1 MTKRVSEILY
11 EMAAEEGFYFL
22 DIERFCKKNKD
33 EIQKLNTIFDTDD
46 DRNDEIMDVAHYLIS
61 KTFDD
66 FENYEKPE
74 NFEDD
79 KNLVL
84 AGLIENQSFFSMCWN
99 YMLMEKHK
107 VSIVPKKKEENNS
120 NEHINNL
127 ILSLQKRNGRFQSSI
142 NHLSY
147 YYPKQKA
154 IAGTTGLKNITNIPV
169 NPIGHIETQGDED
182 NKVLLFVFFLKEEY
196 QNLKFEVSID
206 FEVGD
211 SEKYTAKILKED
223 SNKTEISSEP
233 IFNIDITNGVRITTI
248 SWKQL

>member
-61 KTFDD
+61 KTFDN

-74 NFEDD
+74 NFEND

-84 AGLIENQSFFSMCWN
+84 AGFIENQSFFSMCWN

-107 VSIVPKKKEENNS
+107 VSIVPKKVRRSNENYLNNILKFKTYSFGDNEYKAAASEGMRNFGEEHSIENFGLFGQQCDNEDREYQFYLVLNDSVVTKKFRCEIEFMNS
-120 NEHINNL
+120 NEKYSSV
-127 ILSLQKRNGRFQSSI
+127 ILSNGD
-142 NHLSY
+142 
-147 YYPKQKA
+147 
-154 IAGTTGLKNITNIPV
+154 GT
-169 NPIGHIETQGDED
+169 
-182 NKVLLFVFFLKEEY
+182 
-196 QNLKFEVSID
+196 
-206 FEVGD
+206 
-211 SEKYTAKILKED
+211 KILHSD
-223 SNKTEISSEP
+223 P
-233 IFNIDITNGVRITTI
+233 IEVQDIYSGIKDLVIKI
-248 SWKQL
+248 FFE